1 MPCRPVQANRRQILW
16 GISPFLFAISAAIA
30 CGLAR
35 QELAPDTATTV
46 AEVSF
51 FHDVR
56 PILQARCAG
65 CHQEALKSGEFVLT
79 SHATLLAGG
88 ASGDAAIVPAEPAA
102 SPLLDL
108 ITPVDGEAS
117 MPPDGP
123 PLTGDELDIIRR
135 WIEEGA
141 RDDSPATTAAWTT
154 TNPPV
159 YHARPVITAL
169 DVSPDGKWLAVSGW
183 HEVLVLDA
191 STQQLSKRLVGRS
204 PRIEALAFSPDGT
217 RLAVAGGQQG
227 EFGEVQVWEVETG
240 SLVLSRALTADTLS
254 GVSWSHD
261 GKLLAV
267 GCTDN
272 SARALDSSTGEQ
284 VLLQKASED
293 QVRDTVF
300 SVDSSHLISAGRDMT
315 CKLTEVATQR
325 FVDNITSITPGVL
338 KGGIA
343 GVARHPQR
351 DEIVVASADGA
362 PKIYRVFR
370 ETKRVIGDDA
380 NLIRRF
386 PAMPG
391 RLQAVAA
398 SHDGRRFAVVSSLD
412 GSGQLDVWSWDF
424 DTSHPDDVKAINSSV
439 VTGRSPEQ
447 NARLEQFLTSD
458 LQLAARQST
467 PQSGLYTV
475 AFSGDDSLV
484 YAAGQDGLVRA
495 IDVTNGEV
503 RAEFSPFP
511 AEGSDANSQ
520 GSDANS
526 RSLRRELG
534 SDPLLALAWDPKKHQ
549 TPRPISSGSDTT
561 PITRL
566 AISPGEFQLDRL
578 TGYVQLVVTAWDDQ
592 NRAIDVTHQCRL
604 ECGAEGL
611 IDERATFFPLA
622 AGSTEV
628 RATFGG
634 QSATAQISTELQPD
648 QPVSFIRDVNPL
660 LGRLGCNAGT
670 CHGSQGGQRGF
681 KLSLRGYDPIFDVR
695 ALTDDLSS
703 RRINVAAPEQSLM
716 LLKATASVP
725 HQGGQVLRH
734 GDRAWSLVRNWIAA
748 GAKLDLDVPRVARIE
763 IEPAA
768 PVLDLPGLQQQLRV
782 VAHYSDGSR
791 RDVSREAFLD
801 SSSTDVATI
810 DGQLRVTAQRRGEAA
825 LLARYEGSFAAATL
839 TVMGDRTGFAWT
851 DPPVWNRIDELVAAK
866 WQRMKIEPAGVADDA
881 AWLRRISLDLTGLPP
896 TPQQVRSFLADPR
909 PAEAKRPEL
918 LETLLASESFTDHWT
933 NKWADLLQ
941 VNRKFLDVEGS
952 AAFRDW
958 IRGQV
963 ANNVP
968 WNQFA
973 HSIITASGSTKENPA
988 AAYYKILRTP
998 DQVMEN
1004 TTHLFLGIRFN
1015 CNKCHDHPFERWT
1028 QDQYYEMAAWFAQ
1041 VNRSADPAGGD
1052 RRIGGSDVEAS
1063 TPLYEIIADAG
1074 SGEVIHERT
1083 RLVSAPAFPFD
1094 AGEISRGLTPFHGVF
1109 GEKWGLTPSSSRREQ
1124 FAAWLTT
1131 SDNPWFARSVV
1142 NRYWSYL
1149 LGKGLIEPVDDIR
1162 AGNPPANPEL
1172 LDHLTEEFVA
1182 SGFDLRQLVRMICSS
1197 RTYQL
1202 AATTNRW
1209 NEDDRTNY
1217 SRAVPR
1223 RLPAEVLFDSISA
1236 VTGTAADFPGL
1247 PAGLRAGQLPDAGA
1261 GPASGVLATL
1271 GRPARESVCECDRSS
1286 EMQLGS
1292 VLALVSGPDQAR
1304 AIQKPDGG
1312 IAALVNQFV
1321 DNRELVGE
1329 LYLQILGR
1337 SAGAEEIE
1345 SALPLFDEVA
1355 TDHQRLAARR
1365 AERVPLAA
1373 EDVAGRETARQTAL
1387 TEAGVELTAKI
1398 ASIDPGLLQREA
1410 DREAEL
1416 VRLKAALAEL
1426 DANREARFAAWRKQQ
1441 LSESLWYPLRA
1452 SEVTQTSGAVTE
1464 NLPDRSLLVR
1474 ANKGNTVTTV
1484 MSRTDQ
1490 PRIAAVRLETLTD
1503 PALPMN
1509 GPGLAPNGNFVI
1521 NELELEVASP
1531 AAPDDWK
1538 KVAFASAA
1546 ADFAQESFPAE
1557 RLFNGSREPYDGWAI
1572 VPQTGQPHWV
1582 TLQLA
1587 EPVEQ
1592 LSSIAPSAPGPSQ
1605 NLHFTKMSFP
1615 RPFPGPVQGVF
1626 FPSDGWLA
1634 GLSRGAI
1641 EDNCSTNQSSSG
1653 WLVRFT
1659 LVHTYPDGEHIPGRI
1674 RLSLSSL
1681 SGQVGPGLSEE
1692 LIASLAADPA
1702 VWAPELATRF
1712 QQLFDST
1719 SPELAALKTGLA
1731 TAELPLMIDAT
1742 IVSARSLVTRL
1753 SVSTLPDPLLEQ
1765 LNRDLALSEQQLA
1778 SARLTAA
1785 QDLTWALINSPAF
1798 LFNH

>member
-1 MPCRPVQANRRQILW
+1 MSCASFRFALVSRLTAALCGVASLGATAGRAVEVQDE
-16 GISPFLFAISAAIA
+16 SA
-30 CGLAR
+30 
-35 QELAPDTATTV
+35 PATGQP
-46 AEVSF
+46 AAVSF
-51 FHDVR
+51 FRDVR
-56 PILQARCAG
+56 PILLARCAG
-65 CHQEALKSGEFVLT
+65 CHQTALQEGDFVLT
-79 SHATLLAGG
+79 SHAALLAGG
-88 ASGDAAIVPAEPAA
+88 ASGDAAVLPGDPAA

-108 ITPVDGEAS
+108 ITPVDGDAA

-123 PLTGDELDIIRR
+123 PLTESELDTIRR

-141 RDDSPATTAAWTT
+141 ADDSPPALAAWSV

-169 DVSPDGKWLAVSGW
+169 DVSPDGQRLAVSGW
-183 HEVLVLDA
+183 HEALILD
-191 STQQLSKRLVGRS
+191 STTRQVTLRLVGRS
-204 PRIEALAFSPDGT
+204 PRIEALAFSPDGS
-217 RLAVAGGQQG
+217 RLAVAGGQPG
-227 EFGEVQVWEVETG
+227 EFGEVQVWEVASGT
-240 SLVLSRALTADTLS
+240 LLLSRALTADTLN

-272 SARALDSSTGEQ
+272 SARALDSTTGEQ

-293 QVRDTVF
+293 WVRDTVF
-300 SVDSSHLISAGRDMT
+300 SVDGSHLISAGRDMT

-386 PAMPG
+386 PALPG

-412 GSGQLDVWSWDF
+412 GGGQLDIWSWDF
-424 DTSHPDDVKAINSSV
+424 DTRHPDDIKAINSVV
-439 VTGRSPEQ
+439 VTSRSPEQ

-458 LQLAARQST
+458 LRLLARQT
-467 PQSGLYTV
+467 IPQSGLYTV
-475 AFSGDDSLV
+475 AFAPDDSLV

-495 IDVTNGEV
+495 IDTGSGDI

-511 AEGSDANSQ
+511 VAEGLAGTSEDSSWTAAHGHAPRTAVSADAETSVV
-520 GSDANS
+520 
-526 RSLRRELG
+526 
-534 SDPLLALAWDPKKHQ
+534 
-549 TPRPISSGSDTT
+549 
-561 PITRL
+561 RL
-566 AISPGEFQLDRL
+566 AISPPEFKLDRL
-578 TGYVQLVVTAWDDQ
+578 TGYVQLVVTAWDDLG
-592 NRAIDVTHQCRL
+592 RATDVTHQCRL
-604 ECGAEGL
+604 ECGPEGL
-611 IDERATFFPLA
+611 LDERAVFFPLA
-622 AGSTEV
+622 AGSAEI
-628 RATFGG
+628 RASFGG
-634 QSATAQISTELQPD
+634 QSATARINTEWSPD

-670 CHGSQGGQRGF
+670 CHGSQGGQKGF
-681 KLSLRGYDPIFDVR
+681 KLSLRGYDPLFDVR

-716 LLKATASVP
+716 LLKATAAVP
-725 HQGGQVLRH
+725 HQGGQVLRE
-734 GDRAWSLVRNWIAA
+734 GDRAWSLIRDWIAA
-748 GAKLDLDVPRVARIE
+748 GAKLDLAAPRVARIE

-768 PVLDLPGLQQQLRV
+768 PVLDLPGQRQQLRV
-782 VAHYSDGSR
+782 VAHYADGSQ
-791 RDVSREAFLD
+791 RDVTSEAFVE

-810 DGQLRVTAQRRGEAA
+810 DSQMQVTAQRRGEAA
-825 LLARYEGSFAAATL
+825 LLARYEGNFSAAQL
-839 TVMGDRTGFAWT
+839 TVMGDRTGFAWA
-851 DPPVWNRIDELVAAK
+851 DPPVWSRIDELVAAK
-866 WQRMKIEPAGVADDA
+866 WRRMKIEPAGVADDA

-896 TPQQVRSFLADPR
+896 TTQQIRSFLSDAR
-909 PAEAKRPEL
+909 PAEIKRPEL
-918 LETLLASESFTDHWT
+918 LETLLASEAFTDHWT

-941 VNRKFLDVEGS
+941 VNRKFLDVEGA

-963 ANNVP
+963 ADNVP
-968 WNQFA
+968 WDQFA
-973 HSIITASGSTKENPA
+973 RSIITASGSTRENPA

-998 DQVMEN
+998 DAVMEN

-1041 VNRSADPAGGD
+1041 IDRSADPAGGD
-1052 RRIGGSDVEAS
+1052 RRIGGSDVEDS
-1063 TPLYEIIADAG
+1063 TPLYEFISDAM
-1074 SGEVIHERT
+1074 SGEVTHERT
-1083 RLVSAPAFPFD
+1083 RQISAPAFPFAAGAQTASTFSQFQHAAQASGLPAD
-1094 AGEISRGLTPFHGVF
+1094 ALPPAETA
-1109 GEKWGLTPSSSRREQ
+1109 SRRQQ
-1124 FAAWLTT
+1124 FATWLT
-1131 SDNPWFARSVV
+1131 SPENPWFARSVV

-1172 LDHLTEEFVA
+1172 LDYLTEEFIA
-1182 SGFDLRQLVRMICSS
+1182 SGHDIRQLVRMICSS

-1236 VTGTAADFPGL
+1236 VTGTPTAFPGL
-1247 PAGLRAGQLPDAGA
+1247 PAGLRAAQLPDAGA
-1261 GPASGVLATL
+1261 GPSSGVLATL
-1271 GRPARESVCECDRSS
+1271 GRPARESVCECERSS

-1304 AIQKPDGG
+1304 AIQQPDSG
-1312 IAALVNQFV
+1312 IAALVNQFS

-1329 LYLQILGR
+1329 LYLQVLGR
-1337 SAGAEEIE
+1337 AANAGEVEA
-1345 SALPLFDEVA
+1345 ALPFFDEIA
-1355 TDHQRLAARR
+1355 ADHQRLTALRDERKPLASEEVARKEAARLE
-1365 AERVPLAA
+1365 ALAA
-1373 EDVAGRETARQTAL
+1373 AEASL
-1387 TEAGVELTAKI
+1387 TEKI
-1398 ASIDPGLLQREA
+1398 AAIDPGLPQREA

-1416 VRLKAALAEL
+1416 GRLRTALAEL
-1426 DANREARFAAWRKQQ
+1426 DAHREDRFTAWRKQQ
-1441 LSESLWYPLRA
+1441 LSEALWYPLRA
-1452 SEVTQTSGAVTE
+1452 SEIHQTSSAITE

-1474 ANKGNTVTTV
+1474 ENKGNSVTTV
-1484 MSRTDQ
+1484 VARTDQ
-1490 PRIAAVRLETLTD
+1490 SRIAAVRLETLID

-1509 GPGLAPNGNFVI
+1509 GPGLARNGNFVI
-1521 NELELEVASP
+1521 NELELEIASP
-1531 AAPDDWK
+1531 DAPDDWK
-1538 KVAFASAA
+1538 KVAFSAAA
-1546 ADFAQESFPAE
+1546 ADFAQDSFPPE
-1557 RLFNGSREPYDGWAI
+1557 RLFNGNRDPLDGWAI

-1587 EPVEQ
+1587 EPFE
-1592 LSSIAPSAPGPSQ
+1592 SA
-1605 NLHFTKMSFP
+1605 
-1615 RPFPGPVQGVF
+1615 
-1626 FPSDGWLA
+1626 A
-1634 GLSRGAI
+1634 
-1641 EDNCSTNQSSSG
+1641 G

-1659 LVHTYPDGEHIPGRI
+1659 LVHAYPDGEHLPGRI
-1674 RLSLSSL
+1674 RLSLASAS
-1681 SGQVGPGLSEE
+1681 QAGPGLSEE
-1692 LIASLAADPA
+1692 LIASLAGDPA
-1702 VWAPELATRF
+1702 AWSGELSARF
-1712 QQLFDST
+1712 QQLFDAT
-1719 SPELAALKTGLA
+1719 SPELVALRNGLVAA
-1731 TAELPLMIDAT
+1731 EMPLMVDPDIAA
-1742 IVSARSLVTRL
+1742 ARSLVARL
-1753 SVSTLPDPLLEQ
+1753 SVPTPPDPRLEQ

-1778 SARLTAA
+1778 TARLTAA